1 MENCDREN
9 IDKLLEI
16 RQIHQY
22 FPRQSFVPYGG
33 YILGKKFLIEADP
46 KPLVPLLGN
55 KSLHSLPLR
64 ILHFQLRL
72 ARYEYEIFHIP
83 GKSLVMADTLSH
95 SPSNPQTVMFTVLQE
110 GVEYLMEM
118 CINNLPA
125 SSQHLCSSFMR
136 LKRQTPSAQ
145 PSSLIAK
152 MSGPRNRTYLY
163 SYIKP
168 YWQARGRL
176 TVHDNL
182 LLYIQRMVVPASL
195 QQKILL
201 IIHEGHQGIQTCRL
215 RANISIWWPV
225 ISKHIKDLIE
235 QCPTCVK
242 EYSPHKEP
250 LIPTDLQITLG
261 RR

>member
-22 FPRQSFVPYGG
+22 FPRQSFVPYGS

-95 SPSNPQTVMFTVLQE
+95 SPIQSTDSDV
-110 GVEYLMEM
+110 
-118 CINNLPA
+118 
-125 SSQHLCSSFMR
+125 HSF
-136 LKRQTPSAQ
+136 
-145 PSSLIAK
+145 
-152 MSGPRNRTYLY
+152 
-163 SYIKP
+163 
-168 YWQARGRL
+168 ARGSRISYGNVYQQL
-176 TVHDNL
+176 T
-182 LLYIQRMVVPASL
+182 S
-195 QQKILL
+195 
-201 IIHEGHQGIQTCRL
+201 
-215 RANISIWWPV
+215 
-225 ISKHIKDLIE
+225 
-235 QCPTCVK
+235 
-242 EYSPHKEP
+242 
-250 LIPTDLQITLG
+250 
-261 RR
+261 